1 MVSVSRSLL
10 LTSLVLVACGD
21 SQGSTAA
28 TATESTGEATG
39 NSEASSGS
47 EATSA
52 PTTTEAP
59 PTTASTTEAGEDVR
73 PNWHQDIAPLVTA
86 SCQSCH
92 ASGGIAPFA
101 LMTYEEA
108 KPWAGV
114 MASDVAQGIMPPWH
128 ALETDECQPPLP
140 YLHDPRLS
148 DDQKDMFQQW
158 ADLGAPE
165 GDPALAAPLPTP
177 PSLDLANPTK
187 SITMSTPLTV
197 DKVGNSLD
205 FFHCLSLDPGNDAPV
220 YVDGI
225 QVLAG
230 NPKIVHHVLI
240 YVDAGADSASWPG
253 GVKQNC
259 GGGAGI
265 GNAQLIG
272 GWVPGGMPMVAPTG
286 VTTELPAGAR
296 LILNVHYHATGGGP
310 EEDSATGL
318 ALRWSDT
325 AAEWSTFF
333 TLIGAPG
340 VGESLNG
347 PLMIPAGEAAHVEE
361 YEYVVPDNIP
371 AFADVRVWTVL
382 NHMHKVGV
390 DMRVWVEN
398 AGGETCLLHTPK
410 WDFNWQRSYQYDAPI
425 TESFRVR
432 GGDRVRLRC
441 VYNNTMSNPGVVEM
455 LAEAGLDAPVDVG
468 LGEGTLDEMCLTGV
482 GVAIKGGL

>member
-10 LTSLVLVACGD
+10 LASLVLAACGD

-39 NSEASSGS
+39 SSEASSGS

-59 PTTASTTEAGEDVR
+59 PTTGTTAAGEDVR

-92 ASGGIAPFA
+92 VSGGIAPFA

-148 DDQKDMFQQW
+148 DDQKDMFQRW

-187 SITMSTPLTV
+187 SITMTTPLTV

-272 GWVPGGMPMVAPTG
+272 GWVPGGMPMVAPAG

-347 PLMIPAGEAAHVEE
+347 PLMIPAGEEAHVEE